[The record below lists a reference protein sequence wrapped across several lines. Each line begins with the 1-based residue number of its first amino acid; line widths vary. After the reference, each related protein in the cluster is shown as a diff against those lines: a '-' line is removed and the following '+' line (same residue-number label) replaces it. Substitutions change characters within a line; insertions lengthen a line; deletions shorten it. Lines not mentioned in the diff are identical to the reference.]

1 MTWQAE
7 LEALIEET
15 MAQAKAVQGK
25 TVKPIVPVKL
35 VEQALAEP
43 PRSTRLEPMIW
54 PSVGSEREEVRR
66 RVANF
71 RAVQERMQRKRE
83 DYFVKTLANACQ
95 FPKGVPSER

>member
-7 LEALIEET
+7 LETLIEET

-25 TVKPIVPVKL
+25 TVKPIVPMRR

-43 PRSTRLEPMIW
+43 PRSTRLEPMNW
-54 PSVGSEREEVRR
+54 PSVGSEREDIKR

-71 RAVQERMQRKRE
+71 RSVQERMQRERE

-95 FPKGVPSER
+95 FPKGAPSQR

>member
-15 MAQAKAVQGK
+15 MAHAKAVQDNA
-25 TVKPIVPVKL
+25 VQPIVPTRL

-43 PRSTRLEPMIW
+43 PRSTPFEPMNW
-54 PSVGSEREEVRR
+54 PSVGSEREEIRR

-71 RAVQERMQRKRE
+71 RAVQERMQRERE
-83 DYFVKTLANACQ
+83 DYCVNTLANACR
-95 FPKGVPSER
+95 PKGAPSKR